1 MPSKRSKRD
10 QNPFERRSRARRRA
24 LQALYQW
31 QLNDDSAA
39 SIIRQFDEEQNFD
52 GVDQAYFE
60 TLVREVVN
68 HRDALD
74 ASLAPFITRA
84 DVGIDHMERAVLRIG
99 ACELVHHLETP
110 YRVVIDESVELAHR
124 FGAEQAHTFVN
135 GVLDKLAGEVRTLE
149 RQVDR
154 GSDHQ
159 NDPGKDRNDNR
170 NDNRKA
176 NRNTERDGDGV

>member
-1 MPSKRSKRD
+1 MPGKKRLRRGK
-10 QNPFERRSRARRRA
+10 NPYEPRSRARRRA

-39 SIIRQFDEEQNFD
+39 SIIQQFSEEQNFD
-52 GVDQAYFE
+52 GVDQDYFE
-60 TLVREVVN
+60 TLVREVVG

-74 ASLAPFITRA
+74 EALAPFITRTDA
-84 DVGIDHMERAVLRIG
+84 GIDHMERAVLRIG
-99 ACELVHHLETP
+99 ACELIHHLETP

-149 RQVDR
+149 RQVES
-154 GSDHQ
+154 G
-159 NDPGKDRNDNR
+159 
-170 NDNRKA
+170 
-176 NRNTERDGDGV
+176 GDGA